1 MKKEYQ
7 VAAYL
12 TKEEHEKLKGYIS
25 QNTNGDNTSVST
37 YLRKLILHHIN
48 TQPLSTSPSPP
59 AVAPITESSQRLS
72 LSDLDW

>member
-12 TKEEHEKLKGYIS
+12 TKEEHERLKSYIS
-25 QNTNGDNTSVST
+25 NNSNGDNSSTSN
-37 YLRKLILHHIN
+37 YLRKLILNHIN
-48 TQPLSTSPSPP
+48 TQPLSTSASPP
-59 AVAPITESSQRLS
+59 AVAPIKESSQHLR

>member
-12 TKEEHEKLKGYIS
+12 TKEEHEKLKSYMS
-25 QNTNGDNTSVST
+25 HNYASSTST
-37 YLRKLILHHIN
+37 YLRKLILNHIN
-48 TQPLSTSPSPP
+48 TQPLSTPSSTP
-59 AVAPITESSQRLS
+59 AVAPNVESSQHLN

>member
-12 TKEEHEKLKGYIS
+12 TKEENEKLKSYIS

-48 TQPLSTSPSPP
+48 TQPLSTPSPP
-59 AVAPITESSQRLS
+59 PSDKPNVEQSQHLK

>member
-48 TQPLSTSPSPP
+48 TQPLSTSPEPP
-59 AVAPITESSQRLS
+59 SKNPIVEQSKRNS